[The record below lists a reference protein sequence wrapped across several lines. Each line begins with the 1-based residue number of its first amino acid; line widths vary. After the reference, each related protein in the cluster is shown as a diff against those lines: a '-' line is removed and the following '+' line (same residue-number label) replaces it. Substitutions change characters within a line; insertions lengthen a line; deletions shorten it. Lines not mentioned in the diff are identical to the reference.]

1 MRSDN
6 KKRDNGIVIHLVKD
20 GVACSHCGRV
30 PEEDVFL
37 PGMCDAHTHG
47 LKERGFAELQMVLA
61 YPEDTISYVLNT
73 IVEKVLSG
81 EVEQKDGVFISN
93 IFTDGA
99 GVRLDLRKDHHG
111 ENVFRVV
118 LPDGKFRMPEDS
130 DEYPYNMQSKSP
142 YIKETIIF

>member
-1 MRSDN
+1 MRCA
-6 KKRDNGIVIHLVKD
+6 GT
-20 GVACSHCGRV
+20 A
-30 PEEDVFL
+30 
-37 PGMCDAHTHG
+37 
-47 LKERGFAELQMVLA
+47 
-61 YPEDTISYVLNT
+61 
-73 IVEKVLSG
+73 
-81 EVEQKDGVFISN
+81 
-93 IFTDGA
+93 GA